1 MRIIAEMKISAAPK
15 PKISLSDF
23 HLIKK
28 IGKGSFGEVTILLLI
43 IIHI

>member
-1 MRIIAEMKISAAPK
+1 MKISAAPK

-28 IGKGSFGEVTILLLI
+28 IGKGSFGEVRAIKANKYAYLSYF
-43 IIHI
+43 